1 MTRLLNSLAIAFCI
15 VGILVC
21 LGMMVA
27 CDLEQPNQPWT
38 KEEQCQFYNKWA
50 EGNERGGC

>member
-1 MTRLLNSLAIAFCI
+1 MSRHLNSLAIAFCI

-27 CDLEQPNQPWT
+27 CDPVEPEPWT
-38 KEEQCQFYNKWA
+38 KEEQCQFFNKWA
-50 EGNERGGC
+50 FWPGRGEC